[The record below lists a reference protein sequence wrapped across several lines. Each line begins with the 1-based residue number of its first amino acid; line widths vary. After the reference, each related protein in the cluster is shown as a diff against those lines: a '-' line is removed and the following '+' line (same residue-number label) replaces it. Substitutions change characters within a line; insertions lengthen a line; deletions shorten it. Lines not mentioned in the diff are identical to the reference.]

1 MKANALKRVAGALS
15 AAAVLVAG
23 MALGTGTASA
33 AAAVPQ
39 DGVPYIHMSGLTAE
53 NSESSTWRLYKI
65 GDYVSVDANN
75 ADVTTVAD
83 AQVKT
88 LLREAIEAGDPD
100 GYKSDI
106 YDKDSTTQQTYY
118 DNPVA
123 YISQHMGDPGYA
135 EKLRKIADAL
145 ADTTAGTGLLKNTT
159 IAATAQYEP
168 SVENYGTNHDVY
180 LTSKA
185 YGTAYAAGD
194 FSQGVYVITSN
205 KTITKD
211 TATVNAVSTMIVPST
226 YCPDADNT
234 VKVLKGQQLGEVALK
249 SSDGNTPDKKPD
261 PVDPDKPDYESTK
274 KGEVVWSDANG
285 TLVKFT
291 LSSSIPSN
299 WSANDANHNMKI
311 YDAPRAGVTVLKTIA
326 GVKSIVDNKFS
337 SLTFDDNDNGI
348 KKDATTLA
356 TAEALTLKVGN
367 TTLSTAG
374 GTDYTYTLT
383 YKNTASGDDD
393 NKFVG
398 QDKSTGG
405 EVASGILENDKYF
418 LADVNQVMKIPG
430 VAASADVVM
439 TYYAFIEST
448 QSGAVNDYLFK
459 FDGTEA
465 GKDQEPQNTTVD
477 YTLYNVGPKN
487 NYEGVADATY
497 RIYKV
502 NVSGDRDSLSYA
514 KGNLAGEVKSA
525 ATTGAVKFPNL
536 TSGYYIVEEATVATG
551 YLQSFAPTYTIQV
564 TGKTGTGSGA
574 TYNSLTAKALTKTEA
589 EKMGGDA
596 FYKDLGQLLD
606 LNKAKVDGPPT
617 INAGDYVHNITSLT
631 QLPMTGGAGIAL
643 SVVVALVLG
652 GFGLASYRRSRK
664 AASVVA

>member
-23 MALGTGTASA
+23 MALGTGTANA

-39 DGVPYIHMSGLTAE
+39 DGVPYIHMSGLTEA
-53 NSESSTWRLYKI
+53 NSDSSTWSLYKI
-65 GDYVSVDANN
+65 GDYVSVDAKY
-75 ADVTTVAD
+75 ADVTTVAND
-83 AQVKT
+83 DVKT
-88 LLREAIEAGDPD
+88 LLREAIEAGDPT

-106 YDKDSTTQQTYY
+106 YDKASATQQTYY

-145 ADTTAGTGLLKNTT
+145 ADTTVGTGLLKNTG
-159 IAATAQYEP
+159 IGATAKYQP
-168 SVENYGTNHDVY
+168 TAGNIADGDVY
-180 LTSKA
+180 LTPKQGGS
-185 YGTAYAAGD
+185 TAYALGD

-205 KTITKD
+205 KTMKD
-211 TATVNAVSTMIVPST
+211 ENQKDVNAVSTMIVPST
-226 YCPDADNT
+226 YCSDASST
-234 VKVLKGQQLGEVALK
+234 VKVLQGQQLGEVALK

-261 PVDPDKPDYESTK
+261 PVEPDKDPFESTK

-326 GVKSIVDNKFS
+326 GVKDIVDNNFSS
-337 SLTFDDNDNGI
+337 SLTFDTGNNDI

-356 TAEALTLKVGN
+356 TAEDLTLKVGN
-367 TTLSTAG
+367 TTLSTTGATG
-374 GTDYTYTLT
+374 YSYSLT
-383 YKNTASGDDD
+383 YENTVVGTDDD

-398 QDKSTGG
+398 QAKGTGG
-405 EVASGILENDKYF
+405 EVVSGILEGDKYF
-418 LADVNQVMKIPG
+418 VANVDQVMKIPG
-430 VAASADVVM
+430 VTASADVVM

-465 GKDQEPQNTTVD
+465 GKDEEQRNTTVD

-487 NYEGVADATY
+487 NYIGVKDATY

-502 NVSGDRDSLSYA
+502 TVTPTNRAATLTYA
-514 KGNLAGEVKSA
+514 KGNLAGEVTSA
-525 ATTGAVKFPNL
+525 ADGSVKFPNL
-536 TSGYYIVEEATVATG
+536 TSGYYIVEETKVATG

-564 TGKTGTGSGA
+564 TGKTGTGVSAQYGKLA
-574 TYNSLTAKALTKTEA
+574 VAAVAKADA
-589 EKMGGDA
+589 EQMGNE
-596 FYKDLGQLLD
+596 FYKDLGGLLD
-606 LNKAKVDGPPT
+606 LNNQSQTPNGR
-617 INAGDYVHNITSLT
+617 DYVHNVTSLT